1 MISDT
6 HSDTVPAV
14 QIRDLRIDYGSHVA
28 VSDMNLDI
36 PRGVIYGLVGPNGA
50 GKTSTFKAITSL
62 IQPTNGSISIAGYH
76 VQQDRMMAQR
86 LTGYMPDL
94 APVPSD
100 LRVWEF
106 LDFYAASY
114 GLRDATR
121 TKRVQECLDLVELID
136 KSRQPC
142 STLSR
147 GMMQRLV
154 LAKTLLHKP
163 AVMVLDEPASG
174 MDVRSRFGL
183 KSILRR
189 ACAEG
194 TTVLVSSHIL
204 PELSDMCHMI
214 GILNKGQLLDS
225 GPVNDVLARMTGL
238 LPQVEVRLA
247 LPHGSDWFSWLSN
260 HPQVNDAHHP
270 DATTTRFSF
279 DGDDHSLSAFLSQ
292 AILAGH
298 PIYHLH
304 KHQRSLEN
312 ILLELE
318 DNLPKSH

>member
-1 MISDT
+1 MSEIS
-6 HSDTVPAV
+6 SDLSPAV

-28 VSDMNLDI
+28 VSDLTLDI

-62 IQPTNGSISIAGYH
+62 LQPTNGSISIAGH
-76 VQQDRMMAQR
+76 NVKQDSMMAQR
-86 LTGYMPDL
+86 CLGYMPDL

-106 LDFYAASY
+106 LDFYASSH
-114 GLRDATR
+114 GLRNAEK
-121 TKRVQECLDLVELID
+121 TKRVNECLELVELSD
-136 KSRQPC
+136 KSRQLC
-142 STLSR
+142 TTLSR

-174 MDVRSRFGL
+174 MDVRSRFQL
-183 KSILRR
+183 KTILRR
-189 ACAEG
+189 ACSEG

-225 GPVNDVLARMTGL
+225 GLVNDVLGRMTGL
-238 LPQVEVRLA
+238 LPHVEIRLA
-247 LPHGSDWFSWLSN
+247 SPHSSDWNDWIST
-260 HPQVNDAHHP
+260 HPQANDIVHLSSTA
-270 DATTTRFSF
+270 TRFLF
-279 DGDDHSLSAFLSQ
+279 DGDDHSLSTFISQ
-292 AILAGH
+292 AIQAGH
-298 PIYHLH
+298 PICHLH

-318 DNLPKSH
+318 DDLPKSH